1 MSSFVQPS
9 SREQKKA
16 GRRNAQQMKIQQ
28 RVQQDDEYFW
38 QCVSSEE
45 QNRAKGRSSQRPSQR
60 ELFDTQGSSGI
71 NFQQYDSIP
80 VTRSGPDSSA
90 IPQVENFIDLK
101 TKLPSFLSS
110 NLTDAGRMNYTT
122 PTPIQRHCVPL
133 SLSGRY
139 DVMACAQTG
148 SGKTV
153 AFLVP
158 LIAHIASGY
167 ASAKKPSSVPGNA
180 AGPRAT
186 PAIPGAVIVA
196 PTRELA
202 TQIELEAHKLIFAS
216 DLSVVCVYGGAP
228 TRGQLALLAKG
239 VDILVATPGRLND
252 FLQRGLINL
261 AQTKFFVLDEADR
274 MLDM

>member
-1 MSSFVQPS
+1 MSSLVQS
-9 SREQKKA
+9 SAREQKKA

-28 RVQQDDEYFW
+28 REQQDDDYFW
-38 QCVSSEE
+38 QCVRSEE
-45 QNRAKGRSSQRPSQR
+45 QNRAKGRAAQRPSQR
-60 ELFDTQGSSGI
+60 ELFDKQGSSGI

-101 TKLPSFLSS
+101 AKLPSFLSS

-133 SLSGRY
+133 SLSGSY

-158 LIAHIASGY
+158 LIAHIASGQ
-167 ASAKKPSSVPGNA
+167 ANAKKQPPA
-180 AGPRAT
+180 PGPRTTPAT
-186 PAIPGAVIVA
+186 PVAVIVA

-202 TQIELEAHKLIFAS
+202 TQIELEAHKLTFAS
-216 DLSVVCVYGGAP
+216 DLAVVCVYGGAP

-252 FLQRGLINL
+252 FLQRGLVNL
-261 AQTKFFVLDEADR
+261 AHTKFFVLDEADR